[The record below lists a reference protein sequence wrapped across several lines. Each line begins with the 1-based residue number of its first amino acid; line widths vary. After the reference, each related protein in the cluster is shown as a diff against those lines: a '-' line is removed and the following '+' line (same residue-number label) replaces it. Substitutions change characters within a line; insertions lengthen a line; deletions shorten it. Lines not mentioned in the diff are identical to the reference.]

1 MLAKKWNDYTAL
13 CVNVCKKL
21 RVFRMESE
29 TACPWTQIVACKCV
43 CWGGACLRVCG
54 CVFVGVLVGVLVCLW
69 VGLCIG
75 AHVCTYL
82 RRTL

>member
-43 CWGGACLRVCG
+43 CWGVRV
-54 CVFVGVLVGVLVCLW
+54 CVFVGVCVCGCAGGCACVFVGRPMRRRVRV
-69 VGLCIG
+69 
-75 AHVCTYL
+75 YL
-82 RRTL
+82 FT

>member
-43 CWGGACLRVCG
+43 CVLGGVRV
-54 CVFVGVLVGVLVCLW
+54 CVFVGVCVCGCAGGCACVFVGRPMRRRVRV
-69 VGLCIG
+69 
-75 AHVCTYL
+75 YL
-82 RRTL
+82 FT

>member
-43 CWGGACLRVCG
+43 CVGGCVFACLWVCVCG
-54 CVFVGVLVGVLVCLW
+54 CAGGCACVFVGRPMRRRVRV
-69 VGLCIG
+69 
-75 AHVCTYL
+75 YL
-82 RRTL
+82 FT